1 MALLKYFK
9 VKRSPLP
16 DPDGPLSAHIS
27 TECIKGAN
35 EEVALILN
43 DDHSNTTGK
52 RSPGK
57 RLSLVGMLQST
68 G

>member
-16 DPDGPLSAHIS
+16 DPDGPLSAHVS

-35 EEVALILN
+35 EEVSLTLN
-43 DDHSNTTGK
+43 DDH
-52 RSPGK
+52 
-57 RLSLVGMLQST
+57 
-68 G
+68 